1 MSWGCRHLTVRYGAV
16 TALEDVSVEL
26 PESRITMLVGG
37 DGAGKT
43 TLLAALA
50 GTRRVTSGE
59 VARPGRARIG
69 AMPATGAAWSALT
82 VAENLAFAARVH
94 GLPPT
99 AATERIENLLEV
111 TALGPARDRRADR
124 LSGGMRQ
131 KLGLAMAVLHRPDLL
146 LLDEPTTGVDPVSRA
161 ELWRS
166 IHAVADEG
174 AAVAVATTYLE
185 ETEHADRV
193 VLLEDGGV
201 RATGAPGAVAEAIPE
216 AHLPV
221 RTGSPTGDAP
231 VRLEARG
238 LTRRFG
244 ATTAVDDVDL
254 VVREGEIVGLVG
266 PNGAGKTTL
275 VRMLLGLLAPTAGH
289 ARLLGGPPS
298 REARARVGHVPQ
310 GLGLYR
316 ALTVTENLEFVAAA
330 YGVTGDLGGL
340 LEESGLAPVADRRL
354 STLPLG
360 VQRRVAYAGA
370 ALHQPVVLV
379 LDEPTSGVDPVG
391 RVRLWRR
398 IHAAADAGTAVLVTT
413 HHLAEV
419 ERCDRMVLLVDGRVV
434 VDTSP
439 RELRGGG
446 TLEERFA
453 ELTA

>member
-1 MSWGCRHLTVRYGAV
+1 MSWGCRHVTVRYGAV
-16 TALEDVSVEL
+16 TALEDVSLEL
-26 PESRITMLVGG
+26 SEGRITMLVGG

-50 GTRRVTSGE
+50 GIRRLTSGRVT
-59 VARPGRARIG
+59 RPERARIG
-69 AMPATGAAWSALT
+69 AMPAVGAAWSGLT

-94 GLPPT
+94 GLGPAG
-99 AATERIENLLEV
+99 AADRIGELLEI
-111 TALGPARDRRADR
+111 TALEAARNRRADR

-131 KLGLAMAVLHRPDLL
+131 KLGLAMALLHRPDLL

-166 IHAVADEG
+166 VHGAADDG
-174 AAVAVATTYLE
+174 AAVVVATTYLE
-185 ETEHADRV
+185 EAEHADRM
-193 VLLEDGGV
+193 VLLEDGRV
-201 RATGAPGAVAEAIPE
+201 RAAGPPAAVAEAVPE
-216 AHLPV
+216 ARLPA
-221 RTGSPTGDAP
+221 RAGTAPADAP

-244 ATTAVDDVDL
+244 ATTAVDGVDL
-254 VVREGEIVGLVG
+254 AVRDGEIVGLVG

-275 VRMLLGLLAPTAGH
+275 IRMLLGLLSPTAGH
-289 ARLLGGPPS
+289 ARLLDGPPS
-298 REARARVGHVPQ
+298 RDARGRVGHVPQ
-310 GLGLYR
+310 GLGLYGS
-316 ALTVTENLEFVAAA
+316 LTVTENLRFIAAA
-330 YGVTGDLGGL
+330 YGVTTDLGRL
-340 LEESGLAPVADRRL
+340 LEKDGLAPVADRRL
-354 STLPLG
+354 ATLPLG

-370 ALHQPVVLV
+370 ALHDPGVLV

-398 IHAAADAGTAVLVTT
+398 IHAAADSGAAVLVTT

-419 ERCDRMVLLVDGRVV
+419 ERCDRMVLLADGRVV

-439 RELRGGG
+439 RELRGSG